1 MLNIALFVCNSYEEN
16 TMVINRK
23 DSHDAIII
31 DPGCTE
37 GEELDRVVSYIEK
50 NGLKPAAILLTHAHP
65 DHTAGVAALQGKYG
79 IPVYMHPLERPKD
92 SFRSTDIED
101 GPVLELAGIKLKVIG
116 TPGHTPGGV
125 CYLDSEDKAL
135 FSGDTLF
142 AGTIGRTDLEGGDY
156 DHGDI
161 TVYPGHAHSTTIARE
176 RTQNPFLQPF
186 NEPEEE
192 VDEKDLTPISIS
204 RERS

>member
-1 MLNIALFVCNSYEEN
+1 MKETEKRLIMLNIALFVCNSYEEN

-92 SFRSTDIED
+92 SFRSTDIEAGTHPRRRVLSGQRRQ
-101 GPVLELAGIKLKVIG
+101 GPVFRRHAVRRDDWQDRL
-116 TPGHTPGGV
+116 
-125 CYLDSEDKAL
+125 
-135 FSGDTLF
+135 
-142 AGTIGRTDLEGGDY
+142 GRGRL
-156 DHGDI
+156 
-161 TVYPGHAHSTTIARE
+161 
-176 RTQNPFLQPF
+176 
-186 NEPEEE
+186 
-192 VDEKDLTPISIS
+192 
-204 RERS
+204 

>member
-101 GPVLELAGIKLKVIG
+101 GQVLELAGIKLRSSARRD
-116 TPGHTPGGV
+116 TPPEACAIWTARTRPCFPETRCSPGR
-125 CYLDSEDKAL
+125 L
-135 FSGDTLF
+135 
-142 AGTIGRTDLEGGDY
+142 AGQTWKGATM
-156 DHGDI
+156 
-161 TVYPGHAHSTTIARE
+161 TTSSFR
-176 RTQNPFLQPF
+176 
-186 NEPEEE
+186 
-192 VDEKDLTPISIS
+192 
-204 RERS
+204 

>member
-1 MLNIALFVCNSYEEN
+1 MKETEKRLIMLNIALFVCNSYEEN

-79 IPVYMHPLERPKD
+79 IPVYLHPLERPKD

-101 GPVLELAGIKLKVIG
+101 GQVLELAGIKLKVIG

-142 AGTIGRTDLEGGDY
+142 AGTIGRTDLEGG
-156 DHGDI
+156 G
-161 TVYPGHAHSTTIARE
+161 
-176 RTQNPFLQPF
+176 
-186 NEPEEE
+186 
-192 VDEKDLTPISIS
+192 DEKDLTPISSIP
-204 RERS
+204 